1 MANDINTIGYLQA
14 GIKAEGVR
22 QQAIAGNIANM
33 NTPGYR
39 RIDIRF
45 AELLK
50 RALDSNDESAA
61 SEIEAQLFQPR
72 TNPINANGNDV
83 VFDREV
89 GEMIKNSLKHRTFT
103 LLLKK
108 KYRQMDDA
116 IKF

>member
-1 MANDINTIGYLQA
+1 MANAINTIDYLQA

-33 NTPGYR
+33 NTPGFR
-39 RIDIRF
+39 RVDIRF
-45 AELLK
+45 AETLRK
-50 RALDSNDESAA
+50 ALESNNELTG
-61 SEIEAQLFQPR
+61 SELEAELFQPM
-72 TNPINANGNDV
+72 TNPVDANGNDV
-83 VFDREV
+83 IFDREV

>member
-1 MANDINTIGYLQA
+1 MPNDINTIGYLQA

-39 RIDIRF
+39 RIDVRF
-45 AELLK
+45 SELL
-50 RALDSNDESAA
+50 RTALESNEEPAA
-61 SEIEAQLFQPR
+61 SDLEAALFQPK
-72 TNPINANGNDV
+72 TNPVNSNGNDV

-108 KYRQMDDA
+108 KYRQIDDA